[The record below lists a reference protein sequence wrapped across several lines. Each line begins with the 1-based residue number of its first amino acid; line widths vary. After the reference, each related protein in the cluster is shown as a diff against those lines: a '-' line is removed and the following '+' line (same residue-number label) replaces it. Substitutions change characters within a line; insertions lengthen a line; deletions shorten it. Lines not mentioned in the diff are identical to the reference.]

1 MSKNG
6 KKKLVFQSD
15 FALMKT
21 GFGRNAKA
29 LLSYL
34 YKTGK
39 YDIVHYCC
47 GTLDNDPKLDST
59 PWKSVGT
66 IPAGYPTNKDPEQ
79 TRRVS
84 YGSEKL
90 DSVIEKEKP
99 DVYIACQDIWGVDFA
114 IEKPWF
120 NQITSAIWTTLDS
133 LPLLPNSIKY
143 AEQVNNYWVW
153 SDFAE
158 REFNRLG
165 YNNIKTLPGCVGK
178 EDFNRLNDEARL
190 KLRKKFSIKAD
201 DFIIGFVF
209 RNQLRKLVPNLIE
222 GFSIW
227 KKTKGGNGKL
237 LLHTH
242 WDEGW
247 DILRLADEYGVER
260 TDILTTYKC
269 SKCSSYKVQPFQG
282 QGLNCPDCLSEKSL
296 TTSNILN
303 GVSEKQLNEVY
314 NLMDVYCHP
323 FTSGGQEIPI
333 QEAKLTELITLVT
346 DYSCGEKSCEE
357 GSGSIALDWSEY
369 REIQTLFRKASTCPN
384 SIAECIEKV
393 YSMPLDERKALG
405 EQARQWTIDNFST
418 EVIGKEIEKFLDE
431 APFADYEKVDIK
443 PIENDPEAKI
453 STPRTDAKQWLLSM
467 YRDILKRESI
477 SAEDSGFRYWMGEI
491 QKGVELD
498 KIEKFFRETAL
509 KHNQKI
515 KKFDLNSLLDS
526 DDKGKRVLYVIPQSA
541 GDVFMSTAL
550 FPSIKELYPDWN
562 LYVATNKEN
571 FPILHGNPNIHRI
584 LPYTPQ
590 MDNLFWLEGH
600 GDHEGYFEVAYL
612 PYIGTQKIFNYQHN
626 GIDKLALDLKL

>member
-1 MSKNG
+1 MG
-6 KKKLVFQSD
+6 
-15 FALMKT
+15 
-21 GFGRNAKA
+21 
-29 LLSYL
+29 
-34 YKTGK
+34 
-39 YDIVHYCC
+39 
-47 GTLDNDPKLDST
+47 
-59 PWKSVGT
+59 
-66 IPAGYPTNKDPEQ
+66 
-79 TRRVS
+79 
-84 YGSEKL
+84 
-90 DSVIEKEKP
+90 
-99 DVYIACQDIWGVDFA
+99 
-114 IEKPWF
+114 
-120 NQITSAIWTTLDS
+120 
-133 LPLLPNSIKY
+133 
-143 AEQVNNYWVW
+143 
-153 SDFAE
+153 
-158 REFNRLG
+158 
-165 YNNIKTLPGCVGK
+165 
-178 EDFNRLNDEARL
+178 
-190 KLRKKFSIKAD
+190 
-201 DFIIGFVF
+201 
-209 RNQLRKLVPNLIE
+209 
-222 GFSIW
+222 
-227 KKTKGGNGKL
+227 
-237 LLHTH
+237 HT
-242 WDEGW
+242 
-247 DILRLADEYGVER
+247 RLADEYGVER
-260 TDILTTYKC
+260 ADILTTYKC
-269 SKCSSYKVQPFQG
+269 SKCSGYKVQPFQG

-357 GSGSIALDWSEY
+357 GSGSIALEWSEY

-384 SIAECIEKV
+384 SIAECIEKI

-418 EVIGKEIEKFLDE
+418 EVIGKEIEKFLDK

-443 PIENDPEAKI
+443 PIENDPEATI

-477 SAEDSGFRYWMGEI
+477 SAEDSGFRHWMGEI

-612 PYIGTQKIFNYQHN
+612 PYIGTQKIF
-626 GIDKLALDLKL
+626 ISPI

>member
-34 YKTGK
+34 YKTKK

-59 PWKSVGT
+59 PWKSLGT
-66 IPAGYPTNKDPEQ
+66 IPAGFPTNRNPEQ

-143 AEQVNNYWVW
+143 AEEVKNYWVW

-165 YNNIKTLPGCVGK
+165 YDKIETVPGCVESSMFYRIEETERK
-178 EDFNRLNDEARL
+178 
-190 KLRKKFSIKAD
+190 KLRKSFGIEPN
-201 DFIIGFVF
+201 DFVVGFVF

-222 GFSIW
+222 GYSIW
-227 KKTKGGNGKL
+227 RKRSNSRSKL

-247 DILRLADEYGVER
+247 DIFRLADEYGVPRSE
-260 TDILTTYKC
+260 IITTYKC
-269 SKCSSYKVQPFQG
+269 SKCNSYKVGQFNG
-282 QGLNCPDCLSEKSL
+282 QGLNCPDCSSEKSL
-296 TTSNILN
+296 STSNILN
-303 GVSEKQLNEVY
+303 GVSEAQLNEVY

-333 QEAKLTELITLVT
+333 QEAKLAELITLVT
-346 DYSCGEKSCEE
+346 NYSCGEKSCEE
-357 GSGSIALDWSEY
+357 GSGSIPLEWSEY
-369 REIQTLFRKASTCPN
+369 REIQTLFRKASTYPE
-384 SIAECIEKV
+384 SIADG
-393 YSMPLDERKALG
+393 LDEVYQMPIEERKKIG
-405 EQARQWTIDNFST
+405 KQARQWTIDNFST
-418 EVIGKEIEKFLDE
+418 EVIGERIEKFIDE
-431 APFADYEKVDIK
+431 APFADYENVDIK
-443 PIENDPEAKI
+443 PKENYP
-453 STPRTDAKQWLLSM
+453 DAKVSIARTNQREWILSM
-467 YRDILKRESI
+467 YRDILNRESV
-477 SAEDSGFRYWMGEI
+477 SQEDEGVRYWMDQI
-491 QKGVELD
+491 QKGVDLD
-498 KIEKFFRETAL
+498 KIEKFFRDTAREHNL
-509 KHNQKI
+509 KL
-515 KKFDLNSLLDS
+515 KKFDLNDLLDK
-526 DDKGKRVLYVIPQSA
+526 DDEGKRVLYVIPQSA
-541 GDVFMSTAL
+541 GDVFLSTSL
-550 FPSIKELYPDWN
+550 FKSIKELYPDWN
-562 LYVATNKEN
+562 LYVATDKSN
-571 FPILHGNPNIHRI
+571 FDILHGNPLVHRI
-584 LPYTPQ
+584 IPYTSQ

-600 GDHEGYFEVAYL
+600 SDQKGYFEVAYL

-626 GIDKLALDLKL
+626 GMDKLALDLNY

>member
-158 REFNRLG
+158 KEFNRLG

-178 EDFNRLNDEARL
+178 EDFSRLNDEARL

-346 DYSCGEKSCEE
+346 DYSCGEKS
-357 GSGSIALDWSEY
+357 
-369 REIQTLFRKASTCPN
+369 FR
-384 SIAECIEKV
+384 
-393 YSMPLDERKALG
+393 
-405 EQARQWTIDNFST
+405 
-418 EVIGKEIEKFLDE
+418 
-431 APFADYEKVDIK
+431 
-443 PIENDPEAKI
+443 
-453 STPRTDAKQWLLSM
+453 
-467 YRDILKRESI
+467 
-477 SAEDSGFRYWMGEI
+477 
-491 QKGVELD
+491 
-498 KIEKFFRETAL
+498 
-509 KHNQKI
+509 
-515 KKFDLNSLLDS
+515 
-526 DDKGKRVLYVIPQSA
+526 
-541 GDVFMSTAL
+541 
-550 FPSIKELYPDWN
+550 
-562 LYVATNKEN
+562 
-571 FPILHGNPNIHRI
+571 
-584 LPYTPQ
+584 
-590 MDNLFWLEGH
+590 
-600 GDHEGYFEVAYL
+600 
-612 PYIGTQKIFNYQHN
+612 
-626 GIDKLALDLKL
+626 

>member
-34 YKTGK
+34 YKTKK

-59 PWKSVGT
+59 PWKSIGT
-66 IPAGYPTNKDPEQ
+66 IPAAYPTNRDPEQ

-84 YGSEKL
+84 YGAEKL
-90 DSVIEKEKP
+90 DSIIEKEKP

-114 IEKPWF
+114 VEKPWF

-143 AEQVNNYWVW
+143 AKEVDNYWVW

-158 REFNRLG
+158 REFKKLG
-165 YNNIKTLPGCVGK
+165 FNKVETLPGCVDESCFLNLGQDKKDQLRRSFNIAK
-178 EDFNRLNDEARL
+178 EE
-190 KLRKKFSIKAD
+190 
-201 DFIIGFVF
+201 FIVGFVF

-227 KKTKGGNGKL
+227 KRRSGSRGKL

-247 DILRLADEYGVER
+247 DILRLANEYNVER

-269 SKCSSYKVQPFQG
+269 SKCNSYRVQPFQG

-296 TTSNILN
+296 STSNILN
-303 GVSEKQLNEVY
+303 GVSEAQLNEVY

-333 QEAKLTELITLVT
+333 QEAKLSELITLVT
-346 DYSCGEKSCEE
+346 NYSCGEKSCEE
-357 GSGSIALDWSEY
+357 GSGSIPLDWSEY
-369 REIQTLFRKASTCPN
+369 REIQTLFRKASTYPD
-384 SIAECIEKV
+384 SIADAIEQVHK
-393 YSMPLDERKALG
+393 MPLEERQQIG
-405 EQARQWTIDNFST
+405 VDSRNWTIDNFST
-418 EVIGKEIEKFLDE
+418 EVIGKQIEKFIDG
-431 APFADYEKVDIK
+431 APFADYEKVDIQPK
-443 PIENDPEAKI
+443 ENDPEAEI
-453 STPRTDAKQWLLSM
+453 TAPRTDPKEWILSM
-467 YRDILKRESI
+467 YKNILKRESP
-477 SAEDSGFRYWMGEI
+477 SKADDGFRYWMGEI

-498 KIEKFFRETAL
+498 KIEKFFRDTARN
-509 KHNQKI
+509 HNQRL
-515 KKFDLNSLLDS
+515 KKFDLNTLLDEN
-526 DDKGKRVLYVIPQSA
+526 DKGKRVLYVIPQSA
-541 GDVFMSTAL
+541 GDVFLSTSL
-550 FPSIKELYPDWN
+550 FPSIKKLYPDWN
-562 LYVATNKEN
+562 LYVATEKEN
-571 FPILHGNPNIHRI
+571 FPILHGNPHIHRI

-600 GDHEGYFEVAYL
+600 GEHEGYFEVAYL

-626 GIDKLALDLKL
+626 GIDKIALDLRN